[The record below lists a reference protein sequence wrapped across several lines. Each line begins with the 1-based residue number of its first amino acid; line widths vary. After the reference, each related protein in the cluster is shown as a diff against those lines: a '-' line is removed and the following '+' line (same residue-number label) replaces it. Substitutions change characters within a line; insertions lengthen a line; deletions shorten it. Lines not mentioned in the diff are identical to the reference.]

1 MHYKQT
7 DFIASGDL
15 KENLVKD
22 KICPFSVDDT
32 NISVKI
38 EKPEGHIPMTP
49 ERFQYILSMQ
59 ETWRKQYISNKRK
72 NLLERRRL
80 SFERKYIEQ
89 GLPIPPRRTRR
100 GRPSLEESQIIT

>member
-7 DFIASGDL
+7 DFSI
-15 KENLVKD
+15 N
-22 KICPFSVDDT
+22 DT
-32 NISVKI
+32 NISVKL
-38 EKPEGHIPMTP
+38 EKPEGHVHMTP

-80 SFERKYIEQ
+80 SFERRSVKYIEQ
-89 GLPIPPRRTRR
+89 GLPIPTRRTRK
-100 GRPSLEESQIIT
+100 GRPSLTEQEI

>member
-7 DFIASGDL
+7 DFSI
-15 KENLVKD
+15 
-22 KICPFSVDDT
+22 DDT
-32 NISVKI
+32 NISVKL
-38 EKPEGHIPMTP
+38 ERPEGHIPMST

-80 SFERKYIEQ
+80 SFERKYIDQ
-89 GLPIPPRRTRR
+89 GLPIPPRRRR
-100 GRPSLEESQIIT
+100 GRPSLEESFENPS

>member
-7 DFIASGDL
+7 DFSI
-15 KENLVKD
+15 
-22 KICPFSVDDT
+22 DDT
-32 NISVKI
+32 NISVKL
-38 EKPEGHIPMTP
+38 EKPEGHISMST
-49 ERFQYILSMQ
+49 EKFQYILSMQ

-80 SFERKYIEQ
+80 SFERKYIDQ
-89 GLPIPPRRTRR
+89 GLPIPPRRTRK